1 MQMRYF
7 SLLFIAAVSLLTTAC
22 GTLQAPSY
30 SADFATVDSM
40 KRQGLAKT
48 SIGKALPDDVKA
60 KVNSISLRG
69 STMAPVDT
77 TFAGYVSNAL
87 ASDLKDAGLLD
98 ATASRRIEVVLLNN
112 IIDVSGFSQGVGQI
126 EIELLI
132 SERTETLL
140 RKKYATKTT
149 FESGFAG
156 ATAIPKGQIEYP
168 NLVRALWSSVYQ
180 DADFI
185 KAMKP
190 K

>member
-1 MQMRYF
+1 M
-7 SLLFIAAVSLLTTAC
+7 STAC

-30 SADFATVDSM
+30 SADFFAVDSM

-48 SIGKALPDDVKA
+48 SVGKALPDDAKA

-69 STMAPVDT
+69 STLASGDT

-98 ATASRRIEVVLLNN
+98 ASATRRIDVVLLSNV
-112 IIDVSGFSQGVGQI
+112 IDVSGFSEGFGKI
-126 EIELLI
+126 EIELI
-132 SERTETLL
+132 ITDHSDNLL
-140 RKKYATKTT
+140 RKKYATQTK
-149 FESGFAG
+149 FESGFSG

-168 NLVRALWSSVYQ
+168 NLVRALWASVYQ
-180 DADFI
+180 DADFL
-185 KAMKP
+185 KAMKS